1 MTDLNIEKALTD
13 LETIVNQLESDDVDL
28 DEALKLF
35 ESGVKLSEQ
44 VQQKLATSE
53 LTIKQVIENTEGFSL
68 EDFQL

>member
-1 MTDLNIEKALTD
+1 MTELNMEQALAE
-13 LETIVNQLESDDVDL
+13 LETIVGRLESDEVDL

-35 ESGVKLSEQ
+35 ETGVKLSEK
-44 VQQKLATSE
+44 VQQKLSASE